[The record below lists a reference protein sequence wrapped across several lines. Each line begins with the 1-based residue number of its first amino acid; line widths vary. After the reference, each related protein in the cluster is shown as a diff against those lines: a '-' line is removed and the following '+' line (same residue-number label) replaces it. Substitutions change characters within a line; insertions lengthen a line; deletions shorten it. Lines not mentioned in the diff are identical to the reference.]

1 MAEDSGTPEQT
12 KRERQKQRE
21 EQRRHEQQQQSR
33 AGRRQSVIWTLVVV
47 GALAGAAAGLV
58 MTRPDA
64 PAPSSQQA
72 PATPGAD
79 AGVQTYAV
87 TDQSHV
93 EGQVDYEQSP
103 PVGGPHSAAWQNCGV
118 YDAPIANENAVH
130 SLEHGAVWIA
140 HDPALPTAALD
151 ALHSLAASNPY
162 VLVSPHPDVAG
173 VVASA
178 WTKQL
183 ALDTADEQRVSDFV
197 TAFAQGPQTPEPG
210 APCTGGIGEPV
221 G

>member
-1 MAEDSGTPEQT
+1 MAESSGTPEQT
-12 KRERQKQRE
+12 KRDRQKQRE
-21 EQRRHEQQQQSR
+21 EQRRYEQQQQNR
-33 AGRRQSVIWTLVVV
+33 VARRQSAIWTLVVV
-47 GALAGAAAGLV
+47 GALAGAAAALV

-64 PAPSSQQA
+64 PPSAAEQ
-72 PATPGAD
+72 PLATPGAES
-79 AGVQTYAV
+79 GVETYPV

-93 EGQVDYEQSP
+93 EGPVDYELIP
-103 PVGGPHSAAWQNCGV
+103 PVGGPHAPAWQNCGV

-130 SLEHGAVWIA
+130 SMEHGAVWIA
-140 HDPALPTAALD
+140 HAPDLPTAELD
-151 ALHSLAASNPY
+151 VLHSLAAGDPY
-162 VLVSPHPDVAG
+162 VLVTPHPDVAG

-183 ALDTADEQRVSDFV
+183 ALDTPDEQRVGAFV